1 MEHPTASDLQQMF
14 ADVADAGTYGCFE
27 YQGVAVGLHSD
38 EADLLNWFDQFF
50 GGYFTVAASERID
63 AAVYSSRD
71 PAVFLRLKEWATSSG
86 RPRSGDDTEYVVDA
100 HHRIIYSR
108 EVDDAKGDVDETC
121 FVLSTSDRTVLVS
134 SPGALK
140 DRQKAVKRSL
150 RNWMKLLFME
160 RGWLPFHSAACIWN
174 DTGICILGGKYAGKT
189 STLVNLLAR
198 PGARLVTNDTLF
210 LRDGGDVLEGC
221 GFPNKAGLRIG
232 ALAAYPRLVDWIER
246 TTDSFYPQID
256 AETFRQV
263 VATTP
268 VDELGSR
275 SEKIVLLSS
284 ELAEHPHRARRR
296 DGPLPRRPVR
306 SVARAVASDARDGSS
321 ADQPLPGRQLPQP
334 EQGEAGLPP
343 GLLRL
348 RRRHGAGRVRR
359 AGGEV
364 RLACGRRRAAPE
376 RPHERALGGTRRR
389 ADAAIACACM
399 KRRNQPPPSSR
410 YSSSGIRASMSSFGS
425 PGVRPPPRG
434 AGEDGVEWT
443 SRPDGG
449 PDGRRCRGRA
459 SA

>member
-1 MEHPTASDLQQMF
+1 MEQITAGDLEQMF

-27 YQGVAVGLHSD
+27 YLGIAVGLHSD
-38 EADLLNWFDQFF
+38 EADLLTWFEQFF
-50 GGYFTVAASERID
+50 GGYFTVTANERVD

-71 PAVFLRLKEWATSSG
+71 PAVFRRLKEWATSSG
-86 RPRSGDDTEYVVDA
+86 RPRSGEDTEYVVDA

-121 FVLSTSDRTVLVS
+121 FVLSTSDRSVLVS

-160 RGWLPFHSAACIWN
+160 RGWLPFHSAACVWN

-221 GFPNKAGLRIG
+221 GFPNKAGLRVG

-256 AETFRQV
+256 AETFRHV

-284 ELAEHPHRARRR
+284 ELAEQFDVPIEHVATIEIFLVVRFDPSLEQSRLTPVTDPQQISLCLADSFRSLSKEKQDFLQDSFDFDGDTVQAAFDALVEKFASRVAVVELHQNARTNEHSAE
-296 DGPLPRRPVR
+296 LVAELTQQVR
-306 SVARAVASDARDGSS
+306 QHA
-321 ADQPLPGRQLPQP
+321 
-334 EQGEAGLPP
+334 
-343 GLLRL
+343 
-348 RRRHGAGRVRR
+348 
-359 AGGEV
+359 
-364 RLACGRRRAAPE
+364 
-376 RPHERALGGTRRR
+376 
-389 ADAAIACACM
+389 
-399 KRRNQPPPSSR
+399 
-410 YSSSGIRASMSSFGS
+410 
-425 PGVRPPPRG
+425 
-434 AGEDGVEWT
+434 
-443 SRPDGG
+443 
-449 PDGRRCRGRA
+449 
-459 SA
+459 